1 MTISDIAA
9 SQPEPENEPTVPL
22 EEPAPVTEAPVGDS
36 SSDASLVT
44 MEPGDTPLESQ
55 ESEST
60 TGASAESGQD
70 SNATASIEPPVDAFL
85 EAILNKIQPVKGN
98 HRKNFKLFLYSD
110 PGAGKT
116 VLAGQ
121 APNNLIIDV
130 EDGLISLNNHPDL
143 IQDTVA
149 AIKYKSFGGL
159 EVIIDRLN
167 KKVPQLDHFETVTV
181 DSISE
186 LHKRGLAEV
195 TEREWKVNPAEKNRY
210 AAETEDHTENN
221 EHIRRLVSSM
231 RDLDRNLILLSHAR
245 TIEPKGM
252 LPKTFPDFSE
262 KLANTLAGIVDVV
275 GYMYKR
281 EVEGKVERVIRFHS
295 NGQIVAKTRVGGFP
309 EEMVDPTWEKIY
321 AIFEQALP
329 LES

>member
-22 EEPAPVTEAPVGDS
+22 EEPALVTETPVEDS
-36 SSDASLVT
+36 SSNASPAT
-44 MEPGDTPLESQ
+44 TEPGDTPLESTGVVGG
-55 ESEST
+55 SDAITPTST
-60 TGASAESGQD
+60 ETT
-70 SNATASIEPPVDAFL
+70 ATVVEEPVDAFL

-149 AIKYKSFGGL
+149 SIKYKSFGGL

-195 TEREWKVNPAEKNRY
+195 TEREWSNAPAVKNRY

-252 LPKTFPDFSE
+252 PPKTFPDFSE

-309 EEMVDPTWEKIY
+309 DEMVDPTWEKIY
-321 AIFEQALP
+321 AIFEKATP
-329 LES
+329 LEA